1 MEAKDPKYRERLES
15 MFSKANFIRHL
26 GAELVD
32 VGPGWCETALPVRPE
47 HLQQD
52 DLVHAGVLATLA
64 DHTAGCAS
72 GTVSEP
78 GHIVLTA
85 EFKINFL
92 RPAVGQR
99 LRCRA
104 EVLKPG
110 RRLIVAESAVHV
122 VNDGVEKLA
131 AKAMLTLAVL

>member
-1 MEAKDPKYRERLES
+1 MEDA
-15 MFSKANFIRHL
+15 
-26 GAELVD
+26 
-32 VGPGWCETALPVRPE
+32 GPGWCETTLAVRPE

-72 GTVSEP
+72 GTVADP
-78 GHIVLTA
+78 GKVVLTV

-92 RPAVGQR
+92 RPAVGQQ

-110 RRLIVAESAVHV
+110 RRLIVAESSVHA

-131 AKAMLTLAVL
+131 AKAMVTLAVV